1 MTVIIW
7 RVLNDCG
14 AQSLPVS
21 RRHYR
26 AAFMIKYDLC
36 LYEIND
42 FESLLN
48 RMVGNDAAAVIATL
62 TWLKMATL
70 EY

>member
-1 MTVIIW
+1 
-7 RVLNDCG
+7 
-14 AQSLPVS
+14 
-21 RRHYR
+21 
-26 AAFMIKYDLC
+26 MINYDLC

-48 RMVGNDAAAVIATL
+48 LMVGNDAAAVIPTL
-62 TWLKMATL
+62 TLLKMATL